1 MNKEYI
7 FPNQNNKQLPFP
19 YKYMYKLIYNLIF
32 KLQFCKN
39 SNEWMKKKS
48 SDLPKIQGFK
58 VARVINIKLIFTDW
72 SFFDLIILIKYC
84 KIWYLKSDKALL
96 FYEKPGY
103 VLKIENSDEVHLP

>member
-19 YKYMYKLIYNLIF
+19 YKYIYKLIYNLIF

-48 SDLPKIQGFK
+48 SDLPKIQGCK
-58 VARVINIKLIFTDW
+58 VACAINIKLIFTDW

-84 KIWYLKSDKALL
+84 KIW
-96 FYEKPGY
+96 
-103 VLKIENSDEVHLP
+103 